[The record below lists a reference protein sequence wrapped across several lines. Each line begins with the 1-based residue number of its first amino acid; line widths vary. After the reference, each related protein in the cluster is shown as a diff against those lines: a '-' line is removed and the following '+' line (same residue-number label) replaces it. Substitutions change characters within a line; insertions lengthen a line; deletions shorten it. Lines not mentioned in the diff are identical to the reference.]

1 MKKLLFAISV
11 AIVALASCQKF
22 ADEGVVNFEK
32 ADVPTV
38 KLAVTGDNSVSF
50 TVTPGANT
58 GYYAYAL
65 LSGEVDPKTVD
76 AATLLAGKVAG
87 SVDKDVL
94 NAAKAAS
101 VEKEVK
107 KLTPNAKY
115 TLVAVASSK
124 GTQSRSEVVGT
135 TVTTTDETV
144 PDVKSYDFEVDSS
157 KLTYFVTFDDPVELS
172 AIARFTVRKYAK
184 NIDGGAPYYILQPID
199 ELIVTA
205 KMVDGDVVVEVPE
218 DFYTPGAFTAL
229 FISAGSVVNALG
241 AVNEEFSDNVI
252 ILNGQYAGTIE
263 GLIAQYDN
271 VNFDLVS
278 PLEEEEVVKFSDPEE
293 FALTLEADL
302 FGEDNVLFG
311 QGEGAISVS
320 AYLPSTG
327 RTVTYALQNWALDE
341 TAGNAIVLGLDE
353 GPDFGYVSNYDI
365 EEGTVEDLFGNVNN
379 ALAIEDQVLYSFG
392 YTLEDVVGT
401 YSYAFLN
408 TDETVSTGEFILTEA
423 DEVTVLGD
431 DDEYECNV
439 MFTKFFN
446 WDLRAPLYAVFDPD
460 AGTVT
465 IPDWQQIYMQP
476 VVEDGAVVDAYIFI
490 YSTYN
495 NAATSF
501 SVPKPGTFGGFNDD
515 AFGYA
520 VYQYTT
526 QQRLGFVWFLDSF
539 AQRTG
544 PVPAADPAPVATG
557 LNRISVE
564 KGNLPAIK

>member
-1 MKKLLFAISV
+1 M
-11 AIVALASCQKF
+11 
-22 ADEGVVNFEK
+22 
-32 ADVPTV
+32 
-38 KLAVTGDNSVSF
+38 
-50 TVTPGANT
+50 
-58 GYYAYAL
+58 
-65 LSGEVDPKTVD
+65 DPKTVD

-293 FALTLEADL
+293 FELTLEADL

-311 QGEGAISVS
+311 QGEGAITVN

-327 RTVTYALQNWALDE
+327 RTVRYALQNWALDE
-341 TAGNAIVLGLDE
+341 TAGNSIVLGLDE

-365 EEGTVEDLFGNVNN
+365 EEGVVEDLFGNVNN
-379 ALAIEDQVLYSFG
+379 AFAIEDQILYSFG

-401 YSYAFLN
+401 YSYKFLN

-423 DEVTVLGD
+423 DTVTVLGD
-431 DDEYECNV
+431 DDEFECNV

-446 WDLRAPLYAVFDPD
+446 WTLNAPLYAVFDPD

-476 VVEDGAVVDAYIFI
+476 VVQDGAVVDAYVFY
-490 YSTYN
+490 YSTYEKT
-495 NAATSF
+495 ATTF
-501 SVPKPGTFGGFNDD
+501 SVPKPGTFGGFNDT

-520 VYQYTT
+520 VFQATT
-526 QQRLGFVWFLDSF
+526 GKRLGFVWFLGSF

-544 PVPAADPAPVATG
+544 PVPAADPSPAPASVE
-557 LNRISVE
+557 RISVE
-564 KGNLPAIK
+564 KGILPAIK

>member
-1 MKKLLFAISV
+1 MKKILFAISI
-11 AIVALASCQKF
+11 AAVALVSCQKF
-22 ADEGVVNFEK
+22 AEETPVDFEK
-32 ADVPTV
+32 ADAPVVTLTV
-38 KLAVTGDNSVSF
+38 TSDNSVSF
-50 TVTPGANT
+50 TVAPGANT
-58 GYYAYAL
+58 GYYSYAL
-65 LSGEVDPKTVD
+65 LPGEVDPKTVS
-76 AATLLAGKVAG
+76 ATTLLAGKLGGAI
-87 SVDKDVL
+87 DNAVL
-94 NAAKAAS
+94 NAAKTAS
-101 VEKEVK
+101 VEKEVE
-107 KLTPNAKY
+107 KLGSNTKY
-115 TLVAVASSK
+115 TIVAVASSK
-124 GTQSRSEVVGT
+124 GTQSLSEVVAQ

-184 NIDGGAPYYILQPID
+184 NIDGGAPYYILEPID

-252 ILNGQYAGTIE
+252 ILQGDYAGTIE

-302 FGEDNVLFG
+302 FGEDNVIFG
-311 QGEGAISVS
+311 QGEGAITVS

-353 GPDFGYVSNYDI
+353 GPDFGYVSNFDI
-365 EEGTVEDLFGNVNN
+365 EEGVVEDLFGNVNN
-379 ALAIEDQVLYSFG
+379 AFAIEDQVLYSFG
-392 YTLEDVVGT
+392 YTLDDVVGT

-423 DEVTVLGD
+423 DKVTVLGD
-431 DDEYECNV
+431 DDEFECNV

-446 WDLRAPLYAVFDPD
+446 WTLNAPLYAVFDPD

-476 VVEDGAVVDAYIFI
+476 VVQDGAVVDAYVFI
-490 YSTYN
+490 YSTYEN
-495 NAATSF
+495 TATTF
-501 SVPKPGTFGGFNDD
+501 SVPEPGTFGGFNDT

-520 VYQYTT
+520 VFQYTT
-526 QQRLGFVWFLDSF
+526 GQRLGYVWFLDSS

-544 PVPAADPAPVATG
+544 PVPAADPVTAPASM
-557 LNRISVE
+557 NRISVE
-564 KGNLPAIK
+564 KGTLPALK